1 MSVGS
6 TIASIPVNPVGIMAG
21 KAVTKVVKR
30 CQHAEEEENLDLS
43 ECQLMSIPDAVY
55 HLMRNT
61 VILACDL
68 SSNVLRKIP
77 PKFALKFTYITDL
90 NLANNRLSSLPEE
103 LCDLRDLRRLDISQ
117 NDYML
122 FPKVVFK
129 LSNLIYLNAQK
140 NHITSI
146 DVDKLKSIRSLREVN
161 FEDNPLTNASR
172 EQLKSMESVVVTVL
186 VNSPVDEDSDDDIM
200 NLENVSPSGSE
211 NKE

>member
-1 MSVGS
+1 MSTGP
-6 TIASIPVNPVGIMAG
+6 TISSIPVNPVRIMVG

-30 CQHAEEEENLDLS
+30 CQCAKEEQNLDLS

-77 PKFALKFTYITDL
+77 PKFAIKFTYIKEL

-103 LCDLRDLRRLDISQ
+103 LRDLSDLKRLDISQ

-129 LSNLIYLNAQK
+129 LPNLIFLNAQK
-140 NHITSI
+140 NHLTNI
-146 DVDKLKSIRSLREVN
+146 DVEKLKSVRSLREVN
-161 FEDNPLTNASR
+161 FEDNPLTNTSR
-172 EQLKSMESVVVTVL
+172 EQLKSMESVVVTVHL
-186 VNSPVDEDSDDDIM
+186 NSAMDTDSDDDIM
-200 NLENVSPSGSE
+200 DLENIPPSGGI
-211 NKE
+211 NRQ

>member
-1 MSVGS
+1 MSTGP
-6 TIASIPVNPVGIMAG
+6 TISSIPVNPVRIMVG

-30 CQHAEEEENLDLS
+30 CQCAKEEQNLDLS

-77 PKFALKFTYITDL
+77 PKFAIKFTYITEL

-103 LCDLRDLRRLDISQ
+103 LRDLSDLKRLDISQ

-129 LSNLIYLNAQK
+129 LPNLIFLNAQK
-140 NHITSI
+140 NHLTSI
-146 DVDKLKSIRSLREVN
+146 DVEKLKGVRSLREVN
-161 FEDNPLTNASR
+161 FEDNPLTNTSR
-172 EQLKSMESVVVTVL
+172 EQLKSMESVVVTVHL
-186 VNSPVDEDSDDDIM
+186 NSTMDTDSDDDIM
-200 NLENVSPSGSE
+200 DLENIPPSGGI
-211 NKE
+211 NRQ